1 MRVTASILVLLA
13 ASAPAY
19 AQTATTWGAMS
30 MVNISDPANVNTTT
44 RLTTPPT
51 IVAPGLAAAGVETC
65 LGSASGGLSLMGTG
79 LTFGSTVP
87 DSGRTLRL
95 TAQQLYAFGFKA
107 AAIALMC
114 QDQHVAEAMATVGE
128 ACPSAHLAANDGPE
142 ISVGSIERPRPVSQ
156 PLQLVPPRVVEPRP
170 VVRLRPAV
178 RPHRIVRAAKRT
190 HKPKPKPP
198 LAAVANVAWLVEF
211 SPEEARWWLASAR
224 D

>member
-19 AQTATTWGAMS
+19 AQTATTSGAMS

-79 LTFGSTVP
+79 LTFGSTAP

-170 VVRLRPAV
+170 VARPRPVV
-178 RPHRIVRAAKRT
+178 RPHKIVHTAERKR
-190 HKPKPKPP
+190 KPKPQ
-198 LAAVANVAWLVEF
+198 LVAVANVAWLAEF
-211 SPEEARWWLASAR
+211 SPEEARWWLASAQE
-224 D
+224 

>member
-19 AQTATTWGAMS
+19 AQTATTSGAMS

-87 DSGRTLRL
+87 DSGCTLRL
-95 TAQQLYAFGFKA
+95 TARQLYAFGFKA

-170 VVRLRPAV
+170 VARPRPVV
-178 RPHRIVRAAKRT
+178 RPHKIVRTAERKR
-190 HKPKPKPP
+190 KPKPQ

-211 SPEEARWWLASAR
+211 SPEEARWWLASAQE
-224 D
+224 